1 MFEFF
6 NALIHHHFLQQA
18 VVACLLASAGCG
30 IIGAFVV
37 VKRVG
42 SLAGGIAH
50 AVLAGM
56 GIAYFYG
63 GSPMVG
69 AAVTALL
76 SAVLIGL
83 IKLKWKQEEDI
94 LIAAFWS
101 IGMAVGILFIAKTPG
116 YNVNLM
122 SYLFGNVLLVSSSDM
137 MRMLVLDI
145 AIVVT
150 VALSYKQFLAMSF
163 DEEFARL
170 RGVNVELF
178 YILLLSLIALTV
190 VLLIQIVGLVLVMA
204 LLVLPAASAA
214 QFVRSLPKIMLFA
227 ILISTVVTFSGL
239 VVSYQPDLPAGA
251 TIVVISGFVYI
262 MSVILRRF
270 LIKRR
275 KRHLVATTG

>member
-1 MFEFF
+1 MTEFF
-6 NALIHHHFLQQA
+6 DALIHHHFLQQA
-18 VVACLLASAGCG
+18 VAACILASAGCG
-30 IIGAFVV
+30 ITGAFVV
-37 VKRVG
+37 VKRIG

-50 AVLAGM
+50 TILAGM

-69 AAVTALL
+69 AAITALI

-101 IGMAVGILFIAKTPG
+101 IGMAIGVLFIAKTPG

-122 SYLFGNVLLVSSSDM
+122 SYLFGNVLLVTSADT
-137 MRMLVLDI
+137 MRMLVLDV

-150 VALSYKQFLAMSF
+150 VALCYKQFLAMCF

-178 YILLLSLIALTV
+178 YVFLLSMIALTV
-190 VLLIQIVGLVLVMA
+190 VLLIQIVGLILVMA

-214 QFVRSLPKIMLFA
+214 QFVRSLPRIMLFA
-227 ILISTVVTFSGL
+227 VLISIAATFSGL
-239 VVSYQPDLPAGA
+239 VVSYRPDLPAGA
-251 TIVVISGFVYI
+251 TIVVISGFVY
-262 MSVILRRF
+262 VLAVLLQRF

-275 KRHLVATTG
+275 KRHLVSTAE